1 MLYQLI
7 MCVKGKIPNRVR
19 SWVLESVSLTSDRTG
34 LAWACVHG
42 GRRPAG
48 APAYTMSSDPRGA
61 SPQPQQYKPICP
73 PGRGGEEEPSQRC
86 WTGPRTTLGTSWFM
100 SGVWSD
106 RTPENPLPKSSEA
119 PPHCS
124 CTFLSW
130 YSVPFRRETFYL
142 LLCTYGSSHKRRVHN
157 LKAKKKKGEGGS
169 IIIQFRSFRAPT
181 SLVLGLW
188 SRGAWEGANG
198 YRSQKN
204 YKVNGNFSSVLCIY
218 YCLQSVCLRS
228 WKIQF
233 PHWRKTK

>member
-119 PPHCS
+119 HLIAAAR
-124 CTFLSW
+124 F
-130 YSVPFRRETFYL
+130 
-142 LLCTYGSSHKRRVHN
+142 
-157 LKAKKKKGEGGS
+157 
-169 IIIQFRSFRAPT
+169 
-181 SLVLGLW
+181 
-188 SRGAWEGANG
+188 SRD
-198 YRSQKN
+198 
-204 YKVNGNFSSVLCIY
+204 
-218 YCLQSVCLRS
+218 
-228 WKIQF
+228 IQF
-233 PHWRKTK
+233 PSGEKLSTCFFAPMDLHTKEESIT